1 MQLERRLGV
10 VLANDDTILAW
21 IPTFSGDVISRCRRG
36 ETLWER
42 EVGGKLSRQSLECG
56 ERVFVREAREKSTE
70 RHMIGHHDSLKSG
83 TRATMR
89 EPIIG
94 LTSAGVRVGSCP
106 KRVPEDTRWS
116 TDGWLELQ
124 DLPWELLADAAVP
137 ALALPRPD
145 FLQGQALRTFYV
157 LKPDIKHA
165 ATFGCK
171 LCSFVSR
178 GAKSS
183 VRHSDEAGR
192 ESWRKEECGRSWT
205 RML

>member
-1 MQLERRLGV
+1 
-10 VLANDDTILAW
+10 
-21 IPTFSGDVISRCRRG
+21 
-36 ETLWER
+36 
-42 EVGGKLSRQSLECG
+42 
-56 ERVFVREAREKSTE
+56 
-70 RHMIGHHDSLKSG
+70 MIGHHDSLKSG

-94 LTSAGVRVGSCP
+94 FDPQQASKLEAARSEFQRTRGGVQMDGLNCKTCRGSFS
-106 KRVPEDTRWS
+106 RMQQFQRWHCR
-116 TDGWLELQ
+116 DQ
-124 DLPWELLADAAVP
+124 I
-137 ALALPRPD
+137 

-157 LKPDIKHA
+157 LKPDIVKHA

-192 ESWRKEECGRSWT
+192 ESWMKEECGRSWT